1 MNGGAEPGKVV
12 FGEMRS
18 KLHKRLG
25 EVAAAALGFSIVAVP
40 GMALGMT
47 TDELA
52 DALRKARLPEAGVVA
67 RLPGA
72 VEEEAP
78 DFLGGGRHVKVTLD
92 DPSHSHVLQF
102 VHQGT
107 KWVRIPQGVDGLKK
121 LSSAVQLTVKTPDA
135 ALRYVQWALDATAS
149 GPFWRLGSVAD
160 VPFLPAG
167 VDEAELRR
175 RLASSRSELAAK
187 IQAPKVEES
196 GSFFVVHQDAVV
208 GRDLVRY
215 TVNVSKLGAVTVK
228 SETVARD
235 LPVVYVGRG

>member
-1 MNGGAEPGKVV
+1 MNGGPEPGKVV
-12 FGEMRS
+12 AVEMRS
-18 KLHKRLG
+18 KLHSRLR
-25 EVAAAALGFSIVAVP
+25 EVAAAGLGFSVVVLP
-40 GMALGMT
+40 GMGLGMT

-52 DALRKARLPEAGVVA
+52 DALRKARLPEAGVVS

-72 VEEEAP
+72 VEEESP
-78 DFLGGGRHVKVTLD
+78 DFLGGGRYVKVTLD

-102 VHQGT
+102 VHQGA
-107 KWVRIPQGVDGLKK
+107 KWVRIPQGVDGLKR

-135 ALRYVQWALDATAS
+135 ALRYVQWALDTTAS

-160 VPFLPAG
+160 VPFLPASE
-167 VDEAELRR
+167 DETDLKQ
-175 RLASSRSELAAK
+175 RLAAARSELASK
-187 IQAPKVEES
+187 VQAPKVEES

-228 SETVARD
+228 TETVARD
-235 LPVVYVGRG
+235 LPVVSVGRG